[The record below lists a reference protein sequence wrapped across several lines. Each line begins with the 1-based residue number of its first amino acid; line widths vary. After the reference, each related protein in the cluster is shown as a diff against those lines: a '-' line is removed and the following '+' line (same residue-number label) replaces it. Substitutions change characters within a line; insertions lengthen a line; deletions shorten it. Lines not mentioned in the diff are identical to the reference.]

1 MKDVYI
7 SKAVIKRLPR
17 YHRFL
22 GELAKEGVER
32 ISSNDLAEMMNVTAS
47 QIRQDLNHFGGFGQQ
62 GYGYNVRYLHEE
74 IGNLLGLNKEHKM
87 VIIGAGNL
95 ARAITNYYGFKEIG
109 FHIVGLFDV
118 SEELIGSEIKG
129 IPVRP
134 LSELSDFAKKEEI
147 DLAILTVPKDA
158 ANAAAEEVVTAG
170 IQYIWNFAP
179 TELIVDRK
187 KVYVENVHLVDS
199 LLELTFEMTTRPIK
213 ESK

>member
-179 TELIVDRK
+179 SV
-187 KVYVENVHLVDS
+187 S
-199 LLELTFEMTTRPIK
+199 G
-213 ESK
+213 

>member
-1 MKDVYI
+1 MKDIYI

-62 GYGYNVRYLHEE
+62 GYGYNVRYLHQE

-95 ARAITNYYGFKEIG
+95 AKAITNYYGFKEIG
-109 FHIVGLFDV
+109 FLIVGLFDV
-118 SEELIGSEIKG
+118 KKDIIGSEIKG

-134 LSELSDFAKKEEI
+134 VSELNDFVKKEGIEV
-147 DLAILTVPKDA
+147 AILTVPKSA
-158 ANAAAEEVVTAG
+158 ANDAAAEIVSAG
-170 IQYIWNFAP
+170 IRYIWNFAP
-179 TELIVDRK
+179 TELNVDHK
-187 KVYVENVHLVDS
+187 KVHVENVYLVDS

-213 ESK
+213 EP